1 MTYSEKLNLIDTLSL
16 LSHDLNVSKNYRQAA
31 GDALKIVKQT
41 IEVTPEELARFQY
54 NAPEGSPNIN
64 FAEWY
69 ELAEATGVS
78 GLWCRKICEYR
89 DKMGISFM
97 CPVDL
102 LQVKGIGTGKIM
114 KFIGKTQF
122 GKPTKGGK
130 YNDY

>member
-1 MTYSEKLNLIDTLSL
+1 MTYSEKLNLISTLNL
-16 LSHDLNVSKNYRQAA
+16 MTHDLNIKKKYRNAA
-31 GDALKIVKQT
+31 IEALKIIKQT
-41 IEVTPEELARFQY
+41 TEITPEEIARMPY
-54 NAPEGSPNIN
+54 DAPEDSPNIN

-69 ELAEATGVS
+69 ELAEVTGVS
-78 GLWCRKICEYR
+78 GLACRKICEYR

-114 KFIGKTQF
+114 KFIGKIQF

-130 YNDY
+130 YDDY